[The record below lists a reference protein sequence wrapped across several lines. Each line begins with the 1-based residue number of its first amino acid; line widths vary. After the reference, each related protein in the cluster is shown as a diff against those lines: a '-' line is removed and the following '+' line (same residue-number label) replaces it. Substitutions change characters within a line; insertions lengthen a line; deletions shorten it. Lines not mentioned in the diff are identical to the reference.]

1 MARKPEARVSIRDF
15 NGLVSNRGDLL
26 GQPGDALVQ
35 VNLYCES
42 PGKLM
47 TRRGRRALSFTG
59 NPGGSGDVLACYFSP
74 GVDVPML
81 FTQTST
87 GQIVLGLNPA

>member
-59 NPGGSGDVLACYFSP
+59 NPGGSGDVLACYFYRGPDS
-74 GVDVPML
+74 DFL
-81 FTQTST
+81 LTQTA
-87 GQIVLGLNPA
+87 GNDIVLSESPS

>member
-1 MARKPEARVSIRDF
+1 MAQQAESRVSIREF
-15 NGLVSNRGDLL
+15 NGLSSNRGEML

-35 VNLYCES
+35 KKLYSPS

-59 NPGGSGDVLACYFSP
+59 TPGGSGNILSCYFYRGPDRDYLVYQTDGNDIVLAAAPS
-74 GVDVPML
+74 
-81 FTQTST
+81 
-87 GQIVLGLNPA
+87 

>member
-1 MARKPEARVSIRDF
+1 MARKPEARVSIREF
-15 NGLVSNRGDLL
+15 NGLVSNRGETL

-35 VNLYCES
+35 TNLYSPS

-59 NPGGSGDVLACYFSP
+59 TPGGAGDVLACYFFRGP
-74 GVDVPML
+74 DQDYL
-81 FTQTST
+81 ITQTS
-87 GQIVLGLNPA
+87 GNDIVLAAAPS